1 MNDDPETH
9 SGSCLCGAVRFEVVG
24 PLPSPDACHCTD
36 CRKVGQ
42 RQLKFPVQRQLK
54 IPGWVQGD
62 VL

>member
-1 MNDDPETH
+1 MNMEQW
-9 SGSCLCGAVRFEVVG
+9 ARVR
-24 PLPSPDACHCTD
+24 
-36 CRKVGQ
+36 RKVMVEGQSKRSVMTEEHLQWETLQKIGQ